1 MNLVN
6 DIQLHLY
13 KKIKTEICD
22 SVSYD
27 ITGRNAI
34 EVVTPFLDWK
44 GAPVSF
50 YITEDGKITDG
61 GRILSQLKSLR
72 AIEDFNKWPFRT
84 TFFKQSCIEEI
95 RGRLVPINDDPK
107 NVLSYIQG
115 ITRLPNYFEPK
126 PIYSTVDRYP
136 DRVKTMTIGALLP
149 FAPSGFPEVERLRWA
164 SEFTKDRSIPLLN
177 GIEVHSDMS
186 PRRYFRIVQIISHAT
201 SGSTDKK
208 QHVEAKIL
216 HPVLWKR
223 EEPKV
228 EMYAI
233 VETLDA
239 YASESRALL
248 RQESGGNIIETCES
262 GADKEIARLLLEEPP
277 VVASA

>member
-1 MNLVN
+1 MNLVT
-6 DIQLHLY
+6 DLQLGVY
-13 KKIKTEICD
+13 KKIKDEICN
-22 SVSYD
+22 SVNYN
-27 ITGRNAI
+27 IAGKNAI

-44 GAPVSF
+44 GVQVSF

-72 AIEDFNKWPFRT
+72 AIEDFNNWPFRSG
-84 TFFKQSCIEEI
+84 FFKQSCIEQE

-107 NVLSYIQG
+107 NVLSYVQG

-126 PIYSTVDRYP
+126 PIYSTMDRYP
-136 DRVKTMTIGALLP
+136 DRVRAMTIDALRP
-149 FAPSGFPEVERLRWA
+149 FAPSGYPEDERLKWA
-164 SEFTKDRSIPLLN
+164 TMFTKERTIKLN
-177 GIEVHSDMS
+177 GIEVRSDMS
-186 PRRYFRIVQIISHAT
+186 PKRYFRMIQIFSHAT
-201 SGSTDKK
+201 SGSTDKR

-223 EEPKV
+223 EVPEV

-248 RQESGGNIIETCES
+248 RQESDGNIIETCET
-262 GADKEIARLLLEEPP
+262 GAEKEIARLLMEEPIA
-277 VVASA
+277 VSSD

>member
-1 MNLVN
+1 MNLAN
-6 DIQLHLY
+6 DIQLYLY
-13 KKIKTEICD
+13 KKIKNEICD

-61 GRILSQLKSLR
+61 GQILSQLKSLR
-72 AIEDFNKWPFRT
+72 AIGDFNKWPFRA

-95 RGRLVPINDDPK
+95 RGRLVPINDDPE
-107 NVLSYIQG
+107 NILSYIQG
-115 ITRLPNYFEPK
+115 IARLPNYFEPK

-136 DRVKTMTIGALLP
+136 DRVKTMTINALLP
-149 FAPSGFPEVERLRWA
+149 FAPSGFPENERLRWA

-177 GIEVHSDMS
+177 GIEVRSDMS
-186 PRRYFRIVQIISHAT
+186 PRIYSRMLQIISHAT

-223 EEPKV
+223 EDPKV

-233 VETLDA
+233 VDTLEA
-239 YASESRALL
+239 YAHESRALL

-262 GADKEIARLLLEEPP
+262 GAEKEIARILLENPP
-277 VVASA
+277 AVASA